1 MAQSSAHASFASSH
15 TDPVVRKIGAGNL
28 WYAPSKGGEDFS
40 AGRPQLAFLGLPYS
54 VVGLLAARAA
64 AGGELLP

>member
-15 TDPVVRKIGAGNL
+15 TDPVVLKIGAGNL
-28 WYAPSKGGEDFS
+28 WYALSKGGEDFS
-40 AGRPQLAFLGLPYS
+40 VAPQQLVFLGLSYS

-64 AGGELLP
+64 ADGDLLP